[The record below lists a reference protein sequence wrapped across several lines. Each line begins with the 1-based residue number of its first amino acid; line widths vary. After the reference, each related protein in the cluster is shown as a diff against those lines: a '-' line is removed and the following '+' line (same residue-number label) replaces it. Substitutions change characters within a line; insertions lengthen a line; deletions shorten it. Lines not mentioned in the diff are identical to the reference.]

1 MTQSPSSSHPQTAGR
16 VLVDALRLNGVE
28 RVFCVPGES
37 YLEVL
42 DALYDESGIDVVVSK
57 HEGAAA
63 YMAEA
68 DGKLTGKPGIC
79 MATRG
84 PGATHASIG
93 VHVAQQ
99 DSTPMIVFI
108 GQIPSEFK
116 GRDVFQ
122 EMDYQQVFGSYAKL
136 VLEVDHADRMAEL
149 VARAFHT
156 AVTGRPGA
164 VVVVL
169 PEDILEVATHYAAC
183 KATPIEPPSVSP
195 ATAQAIVQLLSQAR
209 KPMVIVGGGQ
219 WDATASAQLTEFVQ
233 KWQLPIAS
241 SFRRLD
247 AFDNN
252 HPQYV
257 GHLGLGMDS
266 DLRAMVQEADLLINF
281 GARLTDTATAN
292 YQIIQAPLPQ
302 QKLVHCHADAG
313 ELGRVFQAAI
323 AVAAPPV
330 GLLAALS
337 AAAPDPARIQA
348 ASQRWSQWL
357 EHARNHFVEWTSHPA
372 DSDSHASTTS
382 PALQGVDLREAVL
395 HLNEVLPA
403 DAILTNGAGNY
414 AVWLHRFYRYR
425 QAKTEL
431 APICG
436 AMGYGLPAAIAA
448 SLRFPERTVLC
459 MAGDGCFMMYPQELA
474 TAAEFGAKL
483 IVLVVN
489 NGMYGTIRMHQ
500 AKRYPGRVS
509 ATRLQGPDYCAL
521 ARACGA
527 YAELVTETQDFAPA
541 LARARQ
547 HNGLAV
553 LELRTDP
560 RQITPDMRLP
570 DADL

>member
-1 MTQSPSSSHPQTAGR
+1 MTQPPTSSSTQSAGR
-16 VLVDALRLNGVE
+16 VLVDALALNGVE

-42 DALYDESGIDVVVSK
+42 DALYDAPGIDVVVSK

-68 DGKLTGKPGIC
+68 DGKLTGRPGIC
-79 MATRG
+79 MVTRG

-99 DSTPMIVFI
+99 DSTPMILFI
-108 GQIPSEFK
+108 GQITSGFK

-136 VLEVDHADRMAEL
+136 VIEIDRADRMGEL

-156 AVTGRPGA
+156 AVSGRPGP

-169 PEDILEVATHYAAC
+169 PEDMLEVSTSNGAC
-183 KATPIEPPSVSP
+183 KATPIEPAGVTP
-195 ATAQAIVQLLSQAR
+195 ATAQAIVQLLSQA
-209 KPMVIVGGGQ
+209 KQPLVIVGGSQ
-219 WDATASAQLTEFVQ
+219 WDAQASAQLAAFVQ
-233 KWQLPIAS
+233 HWQLPLAS
-241 SFRRLD
+241 SFRRQD

-257 GHLGLGMDS
+257 GHLSLGMHS
-266 DLRAMVQEADLLINF
+266 GVRAMVHNADLLINL
-281 GARLTDTATAN
+281 GARLTDTATAD
-292 YQIIQAPLPQ
+292 YQIIHAPQPQ
-302 QKLVHCHADAG
+302 QTLVHCHVDAS
-313 ELGRVFQAAI
+313 ELGRVFQADI
-323 AVAAPPV
+323 AVAAAP
-330 GLLAALS
+330 AALLS
-337 AAAPDPARIQA
+337 ALAAAAPSAGTVQA
-348 ASQRWSQWL
+348 AAQRWRDWL
-357 EHARNHFVEWTSHPA
+357 QHGRKHFIEWSSRPTDTNPST
-372 DSDSHASTTS
+372 ASAA
-382 PALQGVDLREAVL
+382 PQGVDLREAIL
-395 HLNEVLPA
+395 HLNEVLAA
-403 DAILTNGAGNY
+403 DAIVTNGAGNY
-414 AVWLHRFYRYR
+414 AAWLHRFYRYR

-448 SLRFPERTVLC
+448 SLRYPGRSVVC
-459 MAGDGCFMMYPQELA
+459 AAGDGCFMMYPQELA

-483 IVLVVN
+483 IVLLVN

-509 ATRLQGPDYCAL
+509 ATRLQGPDYCAM
-521 ARACGA
+521 ARSFGA
-527 YAELVTETQDFAPA
+527 YAELVTQTQDFAA
-541 LARARQ
+541 AFARAQQ
-547 HNGLAV
+547 HQGLAV

-560 RQITPDMRLP
+560 QQITPELRLS
-570 DADL
+570 AQDL